1 MSKQINEFSQNFNS
15 FFKIILSIIIYYFI
29 IIYSLVSKPSKSKNS
44 IKSKEQLSNQFK
56 SMTTDEKALKNVTD
70 ETDLMKKT
78 SGCGGKADT

>member
-1 MSKQINEFSQNFNS
+1 MGAVKKINEFSQNFNT
-15 FFKIILSIIIYYFI
+15 FFKITLSIYYFI
-29 IIYSLVSKPSKSKNS
+29 IIYSLVSKPSKSKDS
-44 IKSKEQLSNQFK
+44 IMSKKQLSNQFK